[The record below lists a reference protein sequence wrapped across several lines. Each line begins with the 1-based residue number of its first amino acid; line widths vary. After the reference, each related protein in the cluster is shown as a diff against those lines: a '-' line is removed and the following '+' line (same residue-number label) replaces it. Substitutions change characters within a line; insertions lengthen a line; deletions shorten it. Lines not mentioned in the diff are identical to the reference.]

1 MIYFDNAAT
10 TFPKPQEVIDATV
23 DFMQHHAANPG
34 RAGHRMSLESSRVIF
49 ETRMEIAQLI
59 NADNPMTIAFTKNAT
74 EALNI
79 GIIGYAKKG
88 DHIISTMMEHNS
100 VSRPVAALEKNGIS
114 HTFAACDSQGFLD
127 LEAFEASFKE
137 NTSLVCVTHAS
148 NVIGTVN
155 DLYRIGEICK
165 KRGAALLVDA
175 AQTIGIFD
183 IDVQKMNIAMLC
195 APGHKGLYGPMGT
208 GFIYVREDID
218 LMPSMYGGTGS
229 ASESLVQPDIM
240 PDKLEAGTVNAVGIA
255 GLLAGVRFVKSIG
268 TERIRKHEHDL
279 LRLCIDELKKID
291 GITIYG
297 AEDIEKR
304 SAVIG
309 FNIGSIPSTEIAYV
323 LDSAFDIQV
332 RSGLQCGSLAHRSL
346 GTLDQ
351 GIIRVS
357 FSYFNSKEEVEEFI
371 ESIKKINDEMKV

>member
-10 TFPKPQEVIDATV
+10 TFPKPKEVIDATV
-23 DFMQHHAANPG
+23 DFMSHYAANPG
-34 RAGHRMSLESSRVIF
+34 RAGHRMSLEASRIIF
-49 ETRMEIAQLI
+49 DARLEIAELI
-59 NADNPMTIAFTKNAT
+59 EAGNPMTIAFAKNAT
-74 EALNI
+74 EALNM

-100 VSRPVAALEKNGIS
+100 VSRPVSALEKSGIS
-114 HTFAACDSQGFLD
+114 HTFVSCDEQGFLD
-127 LEAFEASFKE
+127 IEAFENSFRE

-155 DLYRIGEICK
+155 DLYKIGEICK
-165 KRGAALLVDA
+165 KHDAALLVDV

-183 IDVQKMNIAMLC
+183 IDVKKMNIAMLC

-208 GFIYVREDID
+208 GFIYVREDIN
-218 LMPSMYGGTGS
+218 LMPLMYGGTGS
-229 ASESLVQPDIM
+229 SSESLLQPDIM

-255 GLLAGVRFVKSIG
+255 GLLEGVRFVKKTGI
-268 TERIRKHEHDL
+268 ENIRKHEQSL
-279 LRLCIDELKKID
+279 LQLCMDELKKID
-291 GITIYG
+291 DIIIYG
-297 AEDIEKR
+297 PDDVARR

-309 FNIGSIPSTEIAYV
+309 FNIGSISSTEIAYI

-332 RSGLQCGSLAHRSL
+332 RSGLQCGSLAHKSL

-351 GIIRVS
+351 GIVRVS
-357 FSYFNSKEEVEEFI
+357 FSYFNKEEEVREFI
-371 ESIKKINDEMKV
+371 SAIKKITAELKA